1 MSAEASSRDPHP
13 GSRAGGRLLRLFF
26 ASSPGRQVLVL
37 GCLLMAGLAEGFGV
51 AALLPLLSLATGSID
66 ASVASP
72 MHQAIVGLLARL
84 EIEPTLPYLF
94 AVVMA
99 GLCGRAVLLLVAMYF
114 VGTMVAAFATRLRLD
129 LMDALLRAQWKH
141 FLRQP
146 VGRYADAMSVEA
158 TRASNSYFAVGRCL
172 TQATQAAIYAAIALA
187 ISWRL
192 GAMALALGLV
202 VIALLM
208 RFVTISRRAGTRQ
221 TERTQALVTRLNDV
235 LIGIKPLKAMGQQ
248 DQLGEFF
255 RLSALRLNSALRRQV
270 LSRQALL
277 SLREPLIAT
286 LLGVSLYWALG
297 HPDASLPG
305 LLVMSL
311 VLVRTLTMVGHAV
324 ERYQEAVEGE
334 SAYWAVRSLIDDARR
349 DQETSQGKRTPTLE
363 RACRFENVSFGHGER
378 QLLDQV
384 SLVVEAGTVTV
395 LVGVSGSGKTT
406 IADLLAGLHQPRG
419 GTITVDDVPL
429 TELDL
434 QAWRRLI
441 GYVPQEINL
450 FNDSILAN
458 VTLQRPGVS
467 RADAEAALR
476 QAGAWPF
483 VARLPQGMDTEIG
496 ERGSLL
502 SGGERQ
508 RLALARGLL
517 GRPRLLILD
526 EATSAVDPEQER
538 QLCAQLADLCH
549 RDHIAVLAIAHQ
561 PSWARVADRLY
572 RVADGHVTLE
582 CSSSPASGKPLVP
595 AAPRPPC

>member
-1 MSAEASSRDPHP
+1 MSTRMSCSDT
-13 GSRAGGRLLRLFF
+13 RAGSGSGGTLLRLFF

-37 GCLLMAGLAEGFGV
+37 FCLLMAGLAEGFGI

-66 ASVASP
+66 ASAASP
-72 MHQAIVGLLARL
+72 MHQAIVSLLARL
-84 EIEPTLPYLF
+84 EIEPTLPNLF
-94 AVVMA
+94 GIVMA

-114 VGTMVAAFATRLRLD
+114 VGTMVAAFATGLRLD

-141 FLRQP
+141 FLRHP

-158 TRASNSYFAVGRCL
+158 TRASNSYFAFGRCL
-172 TQATQAAIYAAIALA
+172 TQTTQATIYAAIALG

-192 GAMALALGLV
+192 GALALALGLV

-208 RFVTISRRAGTRQ
+208 QFVTISRRAGARQ

-286 LLGVSLYWALG
+286 LLGVSLHWALR

-334 SAYWAVRSLIDDARR
+334 SAYWAVRSLIDEARE
-349 DQETSQGKRTPTLE
+349 DQEAGRGSRTPTLE
-363 RACRFENVSFGHGER
+363 RACRFENVSFSHGER

-384 SLVVEAGTVTV
+384 SLVVEAGMVTV
-395 LVGVSGSGKTT
+395 LTGVSGSGKTT
-406 IADLLAGLHQPRG
+406 IIDLLAGLHQPLA

-429 TELDL
+429 TALDL

-458 VTLQRPGVS
+458 VTLERPGFS
-467 RADAEAALR
+467 RGDAEAALR
-476 QAGAWPF
+476 HAGAWPF
-483 VARLPQGMDTEIG
+483 VSRLPRGMDTEVG
-496 ERGSLL
+496 ERGSML

-508 RLALARGLL
+508 RVALARGLL

-526 EATSAVDPEQER
+526 EATSAVDPEQES

-549 RDHIAVLAIAHQ
+549 RNRIAIVAIAHQ
-561 PSWARVADRLY
+561 SSWRLVADRLY
-572 RVADGHVTLE
+572 RVGEGHVTLE
-582 CSSSPASGKPLVP
+582 FSRSAAGRRLPA
-595 AAPRPPC
+595 